1 MAKQGIAAVLHP
13 LGCWGLG
20 NWGFI
25 LTEQTG
31 DSKDGSK
38 WVIRASEPFR
48 FGQTKLLGH
57 ATAEQA
63 EI

>member
-20 NWGFI
+20 NG
-25 LTEQTG
+25 G
-31 DSKDGSK
+31 SKDGSK
-38 WVIRASEPFR
+38 WVIRALEPFR

-57 ATAEQA
+57 ATAEAEQA